1 MSLQKLTSEEREESY
16 RSARLVAVRAWA
28 FIGCAIAFA
37 IILAILGRVSSAVI
51 CLSVGAI
58 VGFICSSITNWFERH
73 GVSRGIG
80 ALLSLVLVIGVV
92 LAFLIWLVPL
102 FVGQLSQMLDRVP
115 SLFAQSQEFVQHLFS
130 SYGSAET
137 TDFQANVQSL
147 LVGLTDVGTTLVS
160 KLAGWLSRAFVPNVM
175 SLVNTIVMSFL
186 GLFMAYWFAKDYPLI
201 MRELGVIAGPR
212 HAEDLALL
220 VAVLGRSVGGYMR
233 GIVVTSIIDG
243 VLAYIGFTICGNPYP
258 GLMALV
264 AGVLHFVPVIGPFT
278 ASFLAALVGL
288 LVNPVVAFWSFVLS
302 DMAQNFTDNVLS
314 PLVMRSAV
322 KIHPA
327 MSLIGVTVGAS
338 LGGALG
344 MALAVP
350 LTAAV
355 KGAFIYFFENK
366 TGRQLVSWEG
376 AFFKGTPF
384 HHPDG
389 TPVPSFDALDDDSF
403 LERSLIIDPSTMDGV
418 EAEERPDAEKPILAE
433 TLRQQLEEFKRLR
446 K

>member
-37 IILAILGRVSSAVI
+37 IILAVLGRVSSAVI

-137 TDFQANVQSL
+137 ADFQANVQSL
-147 LVGLTDVGTTLVS
+147 LVGL
-160 KLAGWLSRAFVPNVM
+160 
-175 SLVNTIVMSFL
+175 VNTVVMSFL

-278 ASFLAALVGL
+278 ASSLAALVGL

>member
-1 MSLQKLTSEEREESY
+1 
-16 RSARLVAVRAWA
+16 
-28 FIGCAIAFA
+28 
-37 IILAILGRVSSAVI
+37 
-51 CLSVGAI
+51 
-58 VGFICSSITNWFERH
+58 
-73 GVSRGIG
+73 
-80 ALLSLVLVIGVV
+80 
-92 LAFLIWLVPL
+92 
-102 FVGQLSQMLDRVP
+102 
-115 SLFAQSQEFVQHLFS
+115 
-130 SYGSAET
+130 
-137 TDFQANVQSL
+137 
-147 LVGLTDVGTTLVS
+147 
-160 KLAGWLSRAFVPNVM
+160 
-175 SLVNTIVMSFL
+175 MSFL

-278 ASFLAALVGL
+278 ASFLSALVGL